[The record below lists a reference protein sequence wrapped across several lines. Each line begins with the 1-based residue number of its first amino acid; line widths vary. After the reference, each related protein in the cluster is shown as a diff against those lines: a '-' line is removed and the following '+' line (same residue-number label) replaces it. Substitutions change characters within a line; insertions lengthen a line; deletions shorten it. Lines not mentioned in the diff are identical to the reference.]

1 MRGNLW
7 ELLGCGI
14 IGLLLGIIVMGW
26 LLLRD
31 KKRAK
36 QWEEELVNQI
46 SNNIDMVMLLYSP
59 MEKKVMFVTDS
70 VSWMLGIRKE
80 HIYQDI
86 HYLFEKLI
94 IVSEEKNFMRDF
106 LEGNIILS
114 AQKECEIIDMR
125 KKQNRWGYLKIVPRD
140 DGSYLLTLTDA
151 TVEHELSNALLASVN
166 TLDDVRRKDP
176 DLVLS
181 SVEKL
186 NQEQETKS
194 VFEEPVSCIQREEEH
209 QGQRL
214 EDRYE
219 NKRVLIVE
227 DNAINMETACQIL
240 KGMGVEID
248 KAVNGEEAVRKF
260 QNSWEDYY
268 DLVFM
273 DVQMPVMDGNE
284 AAKKIRAMER
294 RDAKVIPIV
303 AMTAYIFTEDIRASI
318 QAGMDMHIAKPLN
331 TQKLSDVM
339 KKYLAN

>member
-7 ELLGCGI
+7 RFLGCGI
-14 IGLLLGIIVMGW
+14 MGLLLGIIVMGW
-26 LLLRD
+26 LLLKN
-31 KKRAK
+31 KKKAK
-36 QWEEELVNQI
+36 QCGEELINQI
-46 SNNIDMVMLLYSP
+46 SNNIDMVMLVYSP
-59 MEKKVMFVTDS
+59 IEKKVIFVTDS

-80 HIYQDI
+80 HKYQDI
-86 HYLFEKLI
+86 RYLFEKLI

-106 LEGNIILS
+106 LDGNIILS

-186 NQEQETKS
+186 NQEQENKS
-194 VFEEPVSCIQREEEH
+194 VFEEPVSAFQREEEH
-209 QGQRL
+209 MT
-214 EDRYE
+214 EVRYK
-219 NKRVLIVE
+219 NKRVLVVE
-227 DNAINMETACQIL
+227 DNAINMDTACQIL

-273 DVQMPVMDGNE
+273 DIQMPVMDGNE
-284 AAKKIRAMER
+284 ATKKIRAMER

>member
-7 ELLGCGI
+7 RFLGCGI
-14 IGLLLGIIVMGW
+14 MGLLLGIIVMGW
-26 LLLRD
+26 LLLKN
-31 KKRAK
+31 KKKAK
-36 QWEEELVNQI
+36 QCREELINQI
-46 SNNIDMVMLLYSP
+46 SNNIDMVMLVYSP
-59 MEKKVMFVTDS
+59 IEKKVIFVTDS

-86 HYLFEKLI
+86 RYLFEKLI

-106 LEGNIILS
+106 LDGNIILS

-186 NQEQETKS
+186 NQEQENKS
-194 VFEEPVSCIQREEEH
+194 VFEEPVSAFQREEEH
-209 QGQRL
+209 MT
-214 EDRYE
+214 EVRYK
-219 NKRVLIVE
+219 NKRVLVVE
-227 DNAINMETACQIL
+227 DNAINMDTACQIL

-273 DVQMPVMDGNE
+273 DIQMPVMDGNE
-284 AAKKIRAMER
+284 ATKKIRAMER

>member
-7 ELLGCGI
+7 RYLGCGI
-14 IGLLLGIIVMGW
+14 MGLLLGIIVMGW
-26 LLLRD
+26 LLLKN
-31 KKRAK
+31 KKKAK
-36 QWEEELVNQI
+36 QYGEELINQI
-46 SNNIDMVMLLYSP
+46 SNNIDMVMLVYLP

-86 HYLFEKLI
+86 SYLFEKLI

-106 LEGNIILS
+106 LDGNIILS

-186 NQEQETKS
+186 NQEQENKS
-194 VFEEPVSCIQREEEH
+194 VFEEPVSAILKEEEH
-209 QGQRL
+209 IP
-214 EDRYE
+214 EDKYK
-219 NKRVLIVE
+219 NKRVLVVE
-227 DNAINMETACQIL
+227 DNAINMDTACQIL

-273 DVQMPVMDGNE
+273 DIQMPVMDGNE
-284 AAKKIRAMER
+284 ATKKIRAMER

>member
-7 ELLGCGI
+7 NYLGCGI
-14 IGLLLGIIVMGW
+14 IGLLMGIIVMGW
-26 LLLRD
+26 LLLKD
-31 KKRAK
+31 KKKAK
-36 QWEEELVNQI
+36 QWGEELINQI
-46 SNNIDMVMLLYSP
+46 SNNIDMVMLVYSP
-59 MEKKVMFVTDS
+59 MEKKVKFVTDS

-86 HYLFEKLI
+86 RYLFEKLI

-106 LEGNIILS
+106 HDGNIILS
-114 AQKECEIIDMR
+114 AQKECEIIDVR

-186 NQEQETKS
+186 NQEQENKS
-194 VFEEPVSCIQREEEH
+194 VFEEPVSAFQREEEH
-209 QGQRL
+209 MT
-214 EDRYE
+214 EVRYK
-219 NKRVLIVE
+219 NKRVLVVE
-227 DNAINMETACQIL
+227 DNAINMDTACQIL

-273 DVQMPVMDGNE
+273 YIQMPVMDGNE
-284 AAKKIRAMER
+284 ATKKIRAMER

>member
-36 QWEEELVNQI
+36 QWGEELVNQI

-194 VFEEPVSCIQREEEH
+194 VFEEPVSCIQIEEEH

>member
-7 ELLGCGI
+7 RFLGCGI
-14 IGLLLGIIVMGW
+14 MGLLLGIIVMGW
-26 LLLRD
+26 LLLKN
-31 KKRAK
+31 KKKAK
-36 QWEEELVNQI
+36 QCGEELINQI
-46 SNNIDMVMLLYSP
+46 SNNIDMVMLIYSP
-59 MEKKVMFVTDS
+59 IEKKVIFVTDS

-86 HYLFEKLI
+86 RYLFEKLI

-106 LEGNIILS
+106 LDGNIILS

-186 NQEQETKS
+186 NQEQENKS
-194 VFEEPVSCIQREEEH
+194 VFEEPVSAFQREEEH
-209 QGQRL
+209 MT
-214 EDRYE
+214 EVRYK
-219 NKRVLIVE
+219 NKRVLVVE
-227 DNAINMETACQIL
+227 DNAINMDTACQIL

-273 DVQMPVMDGNE
+273 DIQMPVMDGNE
-284 AAKKIRAMER
+284 ATKKIRAMER

>member
-7 ELLGCGI
+7 NYLGCGI
-14 IGLLLGIIVMGW
+14 IGLILGIIVVGW

-31 KKRAK
+31 KKKVK
-36 QWEEELVNQI
+36 QRGEEFINQI
-46 SNNIDMVMLLYSP
+46 SNNIDMVVLVFLP
-59 MEKKVMFVTDS
+59 LEKRVKFVTDS

-80 HIYQDI
+80 HIYHDI
-86 HYLFEKLI
+86 SYLFEKLI

-106 LEGNIILS
+106 YDGNIILS
-114 AQKECEIIDMR
+114 VQKECEIIDIR

-151 TVEHELSNALLASVN
+151 TVEHELANALLASVN
-166 TLDDVRRKDP
+166 TLDDVRRKAP

-186 NQEQETKS
+186 NQDQESRS
-194 VFEEPVSCIQREEEH
+194 VFEEPETAIQRENENSW
-209 QGQRL
+209 QAPV
-214 EDRYE
+214 DIYE

-240 KGMGVEID
+240 KGMGVKID

-268 DLVFM
+268 DIVFM
-273 DVQMPVMDGNE
+273 DIQMPIMDGNE
-284 AAKKIRAMER
+284 ATKKIRAMER
-294 RDAKVIPIV
+294 KDAKVIPIV

-339 KKYLAN
+339 RKYLAN

>member
-7 ELLGCGI
+7 RFLGCGI
-14 IGLLLGIIVMGW
+14 MGLLLGIIVMGW
-26 LLLRD
+26 LLLKN
-31 KKRAK
+31 KKKAK
-36 QWEEELVNQI
+36 QCGEELINQI
-46 SNNIDMVMLLYSP
+46 SNNIDMVMLVYSP
-59 MEKKVMFVTDS
+59 IEKKVIFVTDS

-86 HYLFEKLI
+86 RYLFEKLI

-106 LEGNIILS
+106 LDGNIILS

-186 NQEQETKS
+186 NQEQENKS
-194 VFEEPVSCIQREEEH
+194 VFEEPVSAFQREEEH
-209 QGQRL
+209 MT
-214 EDRYE
+214 EVRYK
-219 NKRVLIVE
+219 NKRVLVVE
-227 DNAINMETACQIL
+227 DNAINMDTACQIL

-273 DVQMPVMDGNE
+273 DIQMPVMDGNE
-284 AAKKIRAMER
+284 ATKKIRAMER

-303 AMTAYIFTEDIRASI
+303 AMTACIFTEDIRASI

>member
-7 ELLGCGI
+7 RFLGCGI
-14 IGLLLGIIVMGW
+14 MGLLLGIIVMGW
-26 LLLRD
+26 LLLKN
-31 KKRAK
+31 KKKAK
-36 QWEEELVNQI
+36 QCGEELINQI
-46 SNNIDMVMLLYSP
+46 SNNIDMVMLIYSP
-59 MEKKVMFVTDS
+59 IEKKVIFVTDS

-86 HYLFEKLI
+86 RYLFEKLI

-106 LEGNIILS
+106 LDGNIILS

-186 NQEQETKS
+186 NQEQENKS
-194 VFEEPVSCIQREEEH
+194 VFEEPVTAIQREEEH
-209 QGQRL
+209 MPEVRFK
-214 EDRYE
+214 
-219 NKRVLIVE
+219 NKRVLVVE
-227 DNAINMETACQIL
+227 DNAINMDTACQIL

-273 DVQMPVMDGNE
+273 DIQMPVMDGNE
-284 AAKKIRAMER
+284 ATKKIRAMER

>member
-7 ELLGCGI
+7 NYLGCGI
-14 IGLLLGIIVMGW
+14 IGVILGIVVMGW
-26 LLLRD
+26 LLFRD

-36 QWEEELVNQI
+36 QWGEEFINQI
-46 SNNIDMVMLLYSP
+46 SNNIDMVMLVYSP
-59 MEKKVMFVTDS
+59 AEKKVLFVTDS

-86 HYLFEKLI
+86 SYLFEKLI

-106 LEGNIILS
+106 YKGNIILS
-114 AQKECEIIDMR
+114 VQKECEIIDMR
-125 KKQNRWGYLKIVPRD
+125 KKQNRWGYFKIVPRD
-140 DGSYLLTLTDA
+140 DGNYLMTLTDA
-151 TVEHELSNALLASVN
+151 TVERELANALLASVN

-176 DLVLS
+176 ELVLA

-186 NQEQETKS
+186 NQEQENKS
-194 VFEEPVSCIQREEEH
+194 VFEEPVSAIQQEEA
-209 QGQRL
+209 GQSQL
-214 EDRYE
+214 PEQRYE

-248 KAVNGEEAVRKF
+248 QAVNGEEAVRKF

-268 DLVFM
+268 DIVFM
-273 DVQMPVMDGNE
+273 DIQMPIMDGNE
-284 AAKKIRAMER
+284 ATKKIRAMER
-294 RDAKVIPIV
+294 KDAKVIPIV

-331 TQKLSDVM
+331 TQKVSDVM

>member
-7 ELLGCGI
+7 RFLGCGI
-14 IGLLLGIIVMGW
+14 MGLLLGIIVMGW
-26 LLLRD
+26 LLLKN
-31 KKRAK
+31 KKKAK
-36 QWEEELVNQI
+36 QCGEELINQI
-46 SNNIDMVMLLYSP
+46 SNNIDMVMLVYSP
-59 MEKKVMFVTDS
+59 IEKKVIFVTDS

-86 HYLFEKLI
+86 RYLFEKLI

-106 LEGNIILS
+106 LDGNIILS

-186 NQEQETKS
+186 NQEQENKS
-194 VFEEPVSCIQREEEH
+194 VFEEPVSAFQREEEH
-209 QGQRL
+209 MT
-214 EDRYE
+214 EVRYK
-219 NKRVLIVE
+219 NKRVLVVE
-227 DNAINMETACQIL
+227 DNAINMDTACQIL

-273 DVQMPVMDGNE
+273 DIQMPVMDGNE
-284 AAKKIRAMER
+284 ATKKFVPWREEMR
-294 RDAKVIPIV
+294 K
-303 AMTAYIFTEDIRASI
+303 
-318 QAGMDMHIAKPLN
+318 
-331 TQKLSDVM
+331 
-339 KKYLAN
+339 

>member
-1 MRGNLW
+1 MEIFRVRDH
-7 ELLGCGI
+7 GI
-14 IGLLLGIIVMGW
+14 AF
-26 LLLRD
+26 RD
-31 KKRAK
+31 HCDGMVAAEEQKKAK
-36 QWEEELVNQI
+36 QCGEELINQI
-46 SNNIDMVMLLYSP
+46 SNNIDMVMLVYSP
-59 MEKKVMFVTDS
+59 IEKKVIFVTDS

-86 HYLFEKLI
+86 RYLFEKLI

-106 LEGNIILS
+106 LDGNIILS

-186 NQEQETKS
+186 NQEQENKS
-194 VFEEPVSCIQREEEH
+194 VFEEPVSAIQREEEH
-209 QGQRL
+209 MT
-214 EDRYE
+214 EVRYK
-219 NKRVLIVE
+219 NKRVLVVE
-227 DNAINMETACQIL
+227 DNAINMDTACQIL

-273 DVQMPVMDGNE
+273 DIQMPVMDGNE
-284 AAKKIRAMER
+284 ATKKIRAMER

>member
-7 ELLGCGI
+7 RFLGCGI
-14 IGLLLGIIVMGW
+14 MGLLLGIIVMGW
-26 LLLRD
+26 LLLKN
-31 KKRAK
+31 KKKAK
-36 QWEEELVNQI
+36 QCGEELINQI
-46 SNNIDMVMLLYSP
+46 SNNIDMVMLVYSP
-59 MEKKVMFVTDS
+59 MEKKVIFVTDS

-86 HYLFEKLI
+86 RYLFEKLI

-106 LEGNIILS
+106 LDGNIILS
-114 AQKECEIIDMR
+114 AQKECKIIDMR

-186 NQEQETKS
+186 NQEQENKS
-194 VFEEPVSCIQREEEH
+194 VFEEPVTAIQREEEH
-209 QGQRL
+209 MPEVRFK
-214 EDRYE
+214 
-219 NKRVLIVE
+219 NKRVLVVE
-227 DNAINMETACQIL
+227 DNAINMDTACQIL
-240 KGMGVEID
+240 KDMGVEID

-273 DVQMPVMDGNE
+273 DIQMPVMDGNE
-284 AAKKIRAMER
+284 ATKKIRAMER

>member
-7 ELLGCGI
+7 NYFGFGI

-26 LLLRD
+26 LLLRS
-31 KKRAK
+31 KNKAK
-36 QWEEELVNQI
+36 QWGEELINQI
-46 SNNIDMVMLLYSP
+46 SNNIDMVMLVYSP
-59 MEKKVMFVTDS
+59 MKKKVMFVTDS

-86 HYLFEKLI
+86 NYLFEKLI

-106 LEGNIILS
+106 FDGNIILS
-114 AQKECEIIDMR
+114 VQKECEIIDLR

-186 NQEQETKS
+186 NQEQGNKS
-194 VFEEPVSCIQREEEH
+194 VFEEPVSAIRREADEQRT
-209 QGQRL
+209 

-227 DNAINMETACQIL
+227 DNAINMDTACQIL
-240 KGMGVEID
+240 EGMGIEID

-273 DVQMPVMDGNE
+273 DIQMPIMDGNE
-284 AAKKIRAMER
+284 ATKRIRAMER

>member
-7 ELLGCGI
+7 RFLGCGI
-14 IGLLLGIIVMGW
+14 MGLLLGIIVMGW
-26 LLLRD
+26 LLLKN
-31 KKRAK
+31 KKKAK
-36 QWEEELVNQI
+36 QCGEELINQI
-46 SNNIDMVMLLYSP
+46 SNNIDMVMLVYSP
-59 MEKKVMFVTDS
+59 IEKKVIFVTDS

-86 HYLFEKLI
+86 RYLFEKLI

-106 LEGNIILS
+106 LDGNIILS

-186 NQEQETKS
+186 NQEQENKS
-194 VFEEPVSCIQREEEH
+194 VFEEPVSAIQREEEH
-209 QGQRL
+209 MT
-214 EDRYE
+214 EVRYK
-219 NKRVLIVE
+219 NKRVLVVE
-227 DNAINMETACQIL
+227 DNAINMDTACQIL

-273 DVQMPVMDGNE
+273 DIQMPVMDGNE
-284 AAKKIRAMER
+284 ATKKIRAMER

>member
-1 MRGNLW
+1 M
-7 ELLGCGI
+7 
-14 IGLLLGIIVMGW
+14 
-26 LLLRD
+26 
-31 KKRAK
+31 
-36 QWEEELVNQI
+36 
-46 SNNIDMVMLLYSP
+46 
-59 MEKKVMFVTDS
+59 
-70 VSWMLGIRKE
+70 SWMLGIRKE

-86 HYLFEKLI
+86 RYLFEKLI

-106 LEGNIILS
+106 LDGNIILS

-186 NQEQETKS
+186 NQEQENKS
-194 VFEEPVSCIQREEEH
+194 VFEEPVSAFQREEEH
-209 QGQRL
+209 MT
-214 EDRYE
+214 EVRYK
-219 NKRVLIVE
+219 NKRVLVVE
-227 DNAINMETACQIL
+227 DNAINMDTACQIL

-273 DVQMPVMDGNE
+273 DIQMPVMDGNE
-284 AAKKIRAMER
+284 ATKKIRAMER

>member
-7 ELLGCGI
+7 RFLGCGI
-14 IGLLLGIIVMGW
+14 MGLLLGIIVMGW
-26 LLLRD
+26 LLLKN
-31 KKRAK
+31 KKKAK
-36 QWEEELVNQI
+36 QCGEELINQI
-46 SNNIDMVMLLYSP
+46 SNNIDMVMLVYSP
-59 MEKKVMFVTDS
+59 IEKKVIFVTDS

-86 HYLFEKLI
+86 RYLFEKLI

-106 LEGNIILS
+106 LDGNIILS

-186 NQEQETKS
+186 NQEQENKS
-194 VFEEPVSCIQREEEH
+194 VFEEPVSAFQREEEH
-209 QGQRL
+209 MT
-214 EDRYE
+214 EVRYK
-219 NKRVLIVE
+219 NKRVLVVE
-227 DNAINMETACQIL
+227 DNAINMDTACQIL

-273 DVQMPVMDGNE
+273 DIQMPVMDGNE
-284 AAKKIRAMER
+284 ATKKIRAMER

>member
-7 ELLGCGI
+7 RFLGCGI
-14 IGLLLGIIVMGW
+14 MGLLLGIIVMGW
-26 LLLRD
+26 LLLKN
-31 KKRAK
+31 KKKAK
-36 QWEEELVNQI
+36 QCGEELINQI
-46 SNNIDMVMLLYSP
+46 SNNIDMVMLVYSP
-59 MEKKVMFVTDS
+59 IEKKVIFVTDS

-86 HYLFEKLI
+86 RYLFEKLI

-106 LEGNIILS
+106 LDGNIILS

-125 KKQNRWGYLKIVPRD
+125 KKQNRWGYLKNVPRD

-186 NQEQETKS
+186 NQEQENKS
-194 VFEEPVSCIQREEEH
+194 VFEEPVSAFQREEEH
-209 QGQRL
+209 MT
-214 EDRYE
+214 EVRYK
-219 NKRVLIVE
+219 NKRVLVVE
-227 DNAINMETACQIL
+227 DNAINMDTACQIL

-273 DVQMPVMDGNE
+273 DIQMPVMDGNE
-284 AAKKIRAMER
+284 ATKKIRAMER

>member
-7 ELLGCGI
+7 NYLGCGI
-14 IGLLLGIIVMGW
+14 IGLILGIIVVGW
-26 LLLRD
+26 LLFRD
-31 KKRAK
+31 KKKAK
-36 QWEEELVNQI
+36 QWGEELINQI
-46 SNNIDMVMLLYSP
+46 SNNIDMVMLVFSP
-59 MEKKVMFVTDS
+59 TQKKVLFVTDS

-86 HYLFEKLI
+86 SYLFEKLI

-106 LEGNIILS
+106 YNGNIILS
-114 AQKECEIIDMR
+114 VQKECEIIDIR
-125 KKQNRWGYLKIVPRD
+125 KKQNRWGYFKIVPRD
-140 DGSYLLTLTDA
+140 DGSYLITLTDA
-151 TVEHELSNALLASVN
+151 TVEHELANALLASVN

-176 DLVLS
+176 ELVLA

-186 NQEQETKS
+186 NQEQENKS
-194 VFEEPVSCIQREEEH
+194 VFEEPVSAIQHADADRDQMSEE
-209 QGQRL
+209 
-214 EDRYE
+214 RYE

-248 KAVNGEEAVRKF
+248 QAVNGEEAVRKF

-268 DLVFM
+268 DIVFM
-273 DVQMPVMDGNE
+273 DIQMPIMDGNE
-284 AAKKIRAMER
+284 ATKKIRAMER
-294 RDAKVIPIV
+294 KDAKVIPIV

-331 TQKLSDVM
+331 TQKVSDVM